1 MSEKISLNRAQIEF
15 IVENTDCGGDAELAV
30 ERFATLM
37 IEEKIDPGLIVK
49 CIDKVMRRMKN
60 EKQ

>member
-1 MSEKISLNRAQIEF
+1 MGDKISLTRAQIEF
-15 IVENTDCGGDAELAV
+15 IVENTDSNGDPEIAV
-30 ERFATLM
+30 ERFALLM